1 LLIKFGGL
9 IRPHKSLDIH
19 LFSRSA
25 HGSHCAGPVSEKR
38 VPVTVTPAENM
49 MQFCSSHP
57 ADTGCRENCFT
68 GVYYAYLR
76 DILDG

>member
-1 LLIKFGGL
+1 MPFFVEITN
-9 IRPHKSLDIH
+9 

-38 VPVTVTPAENM
+38 VAVTVTPAENM
-49 MQFCSSHP
+49 MQFCSGRP
-57 ADTGCRENCFT
+57 ADAGYRDHYFT
-68 GVYYAYLR
+68 GIYYAYLR